1 MANIIQYMLPMISIV
16 LSLSMIVFSL
26 IKGKKNEVLKA
37 FIFCHV
43 LMVIWIIGQVLENI
57 LVNEEHIWNATLL
70 KYTAIIYTGATWLT
84 FCLLYTNRIKN
95 LRKSLYIPIE

>member
-70 KYTAIIYTGATWLT
+70 NILQLYTGATWLT
-84 FCLLYTNRIKN
+84 FCLLYTNRIK
-95 LRKSLYIPIE
+95 I